1 MECSAA
7 NGWLPSMPPP
17 AALRL
22 RNCRTWGAA
31 AAWKSC
37 SQGGRGGGGEW
48 LVAGGGE
55 HEPREE
61 PADELRS
68 PSRWL
73 LLRRCA
79 SLSDDDMF
87 STISSPVSGVERDGG
102 SWHGSPLSAQALP
115 LVREHTISH
124 HA

>member
-1 MECSAA
+1 M
-7 NGWLPSMPPP
+7 
-17 AALRL
+17 
-22 RNCRTWGAA
+22 RNCKTWGAA
-31 AAWKSC
+31 AAWKSW

-48 LVAGGGE
+48 LEAGGGE
-55 HEPREE
+55 HEPSEE

-68 PSRWL
+68 PWSRWWL

-87 STISSPVSGVERDGG
+87 SAISSPPPSGVERDGG
-102 SWHGSPLSAQALP
+102 SGHGSPLSAQALP